1 MQKEEFISA
10 LSEKSGYTKEGC
22 NDILNSLIEVL
33 HDIIKQR
40 VDLSIRGFGQLQ
52 YSTTP
57 EHEGNKPTPGIK
69 GAKTKITIPETES
82 VSFKLASNLR
92 GIVKR
97 GYSEDGDDN

>member
-1 MQKEEFISA
+1 MQKEEFVSA

-22 NDILNSLIEVL
+22 NDILNSIIEL
-33 HDIIKQR
+33 FHDIVKQR

-69 GAKTKITIPETES
+69 GAKTKIMIPETES
-82 VSFKLASNLR
+82 VNFKLASNIKKL
-92 GIVKR
+92 VKR
-97 GYSEDGDDN
+97 GYQEGEE